1 MPLSAYRIARKC
13 RVLRPRCIHRGL
25 NGSDMIVIVAK
36 TLAIMLT
43 MTTYGTWLRGDQ
55 RGWVDDGRILP
66 PKPILEEG
74 DRKRMKHSVYLF
86 GRDWLLDIGRFIG
99 KSLSERF
106 TIRLWALTVQTWHV
120 HLLVGHTNHAIPDI
134 VKCTKDAVRWGLR
147 PDRPIWSDG
156 YDKRY
161 CFDET
166 SMWNRMRYIER
177 HNLEQD
183 WPAKP
188 WPFLQTPSFS
198 PR

>member
-1 MPLSAYRIARKC
+1 MA
-13 RVLRPRCIHRGL
+13 
-25 NGSDMIVIVAK
+25 N
-36 TLAIMLT
+36 TLAVMFT

-55 RGWVDDGRILP
+55 RGWVDNGQIFP
-66 PKPILEEG
+66 PNPILEDD
-74 DRKRMKHSVYLF
+74 DRDRMKNNVYLF
-86 GRDWLLDIGRFIG
+86 EPCQLIDVGGFIG
-99 KSLSERF
+99 KSLPERL
-106 TIRLWALTVQTWHV
+106 TIQIWALTVQNWHV
-120 HLLVGHTNHAIPDI
+120 HLLIGHTNHAIPDI

-147 PDRPIWSDG
+147 SGRPMWSDG

-166 SMWNRMRYIER
+166 SVWNRMRYIER

-188 WPFLQTPSFS
+188 WPFLQTPAFS